1 MARIFAAALAALL
14 ALAAPLAPAGA
25 ADKLAL
31 KLDWSVYGPHAP
43 FFLGLVKGFYR
54 DEGIDLTIN
63 EGNSSGNVVRLV
75 GAGTDPLAFIDMG
88 TMAIGASNGMP
99 IQAVFGVHQRNPMVI
114 ISRADAPVKTPK
126 ELEGMVIAM
135 APSEST
141 ALRYPALL
149 ARNHVDAGKISV
161 INPAVGAKNALLL
174 QKRTDAVTGVSY
186 FALPFFKL
194 HGMDVTSFSYA
205 DHGVTALED
214 GIVVNTDWAK
224 DHADLLRRFLKASVK
239 AWTLAKQDPAGAVD
253 AILSVRPD
261 RKADRELLL
270 QQLTIGLTLLQ
281 SPNTAGM
288 PLGQMSQKDWEA
300 MIDVMGSTG
309 LIKTKLPV
317 ERYYTNDYNP
327 G

>member
-1 MARIFAAALAALL
+1 M
-14 ALAAPLAPAGA
+14 
-25 ADKLAL
+25 
-31 KLDWSVYGPHAP
+31 
-43 FFLGLVKGFYR
+43 
-54 DEGIDLTIN
+54 
-63 EGNSSGNVVRLV
+63 
-75 GAGTDPLAFIDMG
+75 
-88 TMAIGASNGMP
+88 
-99 IQAVFGVHQRNPMVI
+99 
-114 ISRADAPVKTPK
+114 
-126 ELEGMVIAM
+126 
-135 APSEST
+135 
-141 ALRYPALL
+141 YPALL

-194 HGMDVTSFSYA
+194 HDMDVTSFSYA
-205 DHGVTALED
+205 DFGVTALED

-224 DHADLLRRFLKASVK
+224 DHADLLRRFLKASAK

-270 QQLTIGLTLLQ
+270 RQLTIGLTLLQ

-288 PLGQMSQKDWEA
+288 PLGQMSRKDWEA

-309 LIKTKLPV
+309 LIKAKLPV